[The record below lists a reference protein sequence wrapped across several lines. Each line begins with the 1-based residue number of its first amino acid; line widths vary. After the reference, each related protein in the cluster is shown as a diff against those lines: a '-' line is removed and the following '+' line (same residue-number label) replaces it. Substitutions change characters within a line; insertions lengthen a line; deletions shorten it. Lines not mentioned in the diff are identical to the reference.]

1 MTARNL
7 RIGEK
12 TVDRL
17 LRAQGVVVQR
27 QRVREALHTVD
38 PQGSQRRMRRAL
50 NRREYHVECPN
61 VLWHIDGYH
70 KLIRWGIVI
79 HGGINGYRLVSYL
92 HAADNNCAKT
102 ALKAFLMGVEE
113 YGMPSRVRTD
123 KGGEN
128 VRIAE
133 FMITHRGSNRGSVIT
148 GRSVH
153 NQRIERLWRDLFTVC
168 ISFFYYLF
176 YSLESTT
183 LLNQCDLRDLYAL
196 HLVFLPKI
204 QEQLDQFRLGR
215 CHHKLRT
222 EQNKTPYQVWI
233 IGMSINFADQLLSN
247 VSNICVYH

>member
-1 MTARNL
+1 
-7 RIGEK
+7 
-12 TVDRL
+12 
-17 LRAQGVVVQR
+17 
-27 QRVREALHTVD
+27 
-38 PQGSQRRMRRAL
+38 
-50 NRREYHVECPN
+50 
-61 VLWHIDGYH
+61 
-70 KLIRWGIVI
+70 
-79 HGGINGYRLVSYL
+79 
-92 HAADNNCAKT
+92 
-102 ALKAFLMGVEE
+102 MGVEE

-153 NQRIERLWRDLFTVC
+153 NQRIERLWHDLFTVC

-222 EQNKTPYQVWI
+222 EQNKTPYQLWI